1 MRQFLAV
8 AFLSVLA
15 FAAGYGVRIWVES
28 TRPLPAPPPMGQEFA
43 DSTRTPPEILGT
55 VKWPAPNR
63 AHLAAEIERLRP
75 EIDAFRKSL
84 HEIDTQFD
92 QDLQALLTPEQH
104 EFFAARHKRL
114 NPPNH
119 HQTGTLTDQEII
131 YLRERPFESAV
142 ERISVEWKLEDL
154 DKDLKFDAGQKAKVR
169 DLLAAR
175 RVKFI
180 SLVDNVPPP
189 SLSLINLAPLAQR
202 LGEPKEAAAAQPK
215 P

>member
-1 MRQFLAV
+1 M
-8 AFLSVLA
+8 LA
-15 FAAGYGVRIWVES
+15 FAAGYGVRIWVDQ
-28 TRPLPAPPPMGQEFA
+28 TRPVPAPPPIGQEFTDA
-43 DSTRTPPEILGT
+43 TRSAPEIMGT

-63 AHLAAEIERLRP
+63 GRLAAEIERLRP

-84 HEIDTQFD
+84 HDIDTDFD
-92 QDLQALLTPEQH
+92 QELQALLTPEQK
-104 EFFAARHKRL
+104 EFYAARRKRL

-142 ERISVEWKLEDL
+142 ERISVEWKVEDL
-154 DKDLKFDAGQKAKVR
+154 DKDLKFDAEQKAKVR
-169 DLLAAR
+169 DLLSDR
-175 RVKFI
+175 RGKFI
-180 SLVDNVPPP
+180 ALVDNVPPP

-202 LGEPKEAAAAQPK
+202 LAEPKEAAAAPAK